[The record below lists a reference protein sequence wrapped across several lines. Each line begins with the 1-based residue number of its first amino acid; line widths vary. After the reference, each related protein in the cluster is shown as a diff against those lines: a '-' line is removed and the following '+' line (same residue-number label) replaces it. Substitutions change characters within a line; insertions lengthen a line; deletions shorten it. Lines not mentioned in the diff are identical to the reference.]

1 MRKLSFLCT
10 FLLVSMLT
18 SAQKPIKSSKDLAN
32 RFIGVL
38 QSGSVQELKSISP
51 SLEVFKKFATNSG
64 TQEALDEQY
73 NYTESKV
80 KVVLDNIKGFNIDT
94 KKFQVKTVKESK
106 ILVVSQNYYA
116 LQVFVNYQATTDT
129 IILEAFKDK
138 KNWYLVDISN
148 EDADLNGI
156 YQKHAQYTAKQ
167 YYDLALTQVAEE
179 KYDEALKNLDKSDF
193 LSPKNKEVFYQ
204 KGLIYKKK
212 NDKFKAQEMF
222 RKTIYTHPDFAPAY
236 FESALLAMDDDEYY
250 YEAISNFE
258 YCMNNDYQ
266 SHVAAKHLVKINR
279 KELDKAEEQEYNTEE
294 SLKYY
299 YEKLHNAAEKALEK
313 DDELSND
320 EKAFIY
326 YQRAICLMME
336 DKHKEAQKDFE
347 KVVSFDS
354 KNHKAWYEL
363 SWLENEF
370 GNFKKSLEYAQ
381 KAYSLDKDPEYL
393 AEIAFAKKNLADYK
407 GAIEDYNT
415 LFNTKEDQKTA
426 KKYQNRGDCYKA
438 LKNNKMACAD
448 YKKSVELGG
457 EDKEIQDWMKKNCK

>member
-1 MRKLSFLCT
+1 MSAWTL
-10 FLLVSMLT
+10 
-18 SAQKPIKSSKDLAN
+18 AQKPVKSSKDLAN
-32 RFIGVL
+32 RFIGIL
-38 QSGSVQELKSISP
+38 QSGSAQNLKSISP
-51 SLEVFKKFATNSG
+51 SLEVFKLFASSSG

-73 NYTESKV
+73 NYAEGKLKTI
-80 KVVLDNIKGFNIDT
+80 LDNIQGFALDA
-94 KKFQVKTVKESK
+94 KKLQFKSLKESK

-116 LQVFVNYQATTDT
+116 LQVIVNYQTTTDT
-129 IILEAFKDK
+129 LILEAFKDK

-148 EDADLNGI
+148 EDADFNSI

-167 YYDLALTQVAEE
+167 YYDLAITQINEE
-179 KYDEALKNLDKSDF
+179 KYDDALKNLGKSDF

-222 RKTIYTHPDFAPAY
+222 RTAIFINSEFAPAY
-236 FESALLAMDDDEYY
+236 FESALLGMDDEEYY

-266 SHVAAKHLVKINR
+266 SHIAAKHLVKIHR

-294 SLKYY
+294 NLKYY
-299 YEKLHNAAEKALEK
+299 YDKLSQATNKALEK
-313 DDELSND
+313 EEELNNE

-326 YQRAICLMME
+326 YQKALCMMME

-347 KVVSFDS
+347 KVISFDS
-354 KNHKAWYEL
+354 KNHKALYEL

-381 KAYSLDKDPEYL
+381 KAYDLEKDPEYL
-393 AEIAFAKKNLADYK
+393 AEMAFAKKNLGDYK
-407 GAIEDYNT
+407 GAIEHYNT
-415 LFNTKEDQKTA
+415 LFSLGEQHPTA

-448 YKKSVELGG
+448 YKKAIELGG
-457 EDKEIQDWMKKNCK
+457 EDKAMQDWMKKNCK